1 MEALLDILS
10 KQKETAYLEF
20 LKSLKAADRWVLI
33 HDGKRA
39 FCDEQ
44 ACAEGDDRG
53 VLFWPAGD
61 GAHVNIRGS
70 KKMLADFSGW
80 TDKTYASP
88 LHMMPCRRRRGD
100 RVT

>member
-33 HDGKRA
+33 DDGKRA

-44 ACAEGDDRG
+44 ACSEVGRLWLVVA
-53 VLFWPAGD
+53 
-61 GAHVNIRGS
+61 
-70 KKMLADFSGW
+70 
-80 TDKTYASP
+80 T
-88 LHMMPCRRRRGD
+88 
-100 RVT
+100 